1 MYQEKIFDIEDMF
14 SSYRDRESNVQNYM
28 SGCLL
33 FVVEINFLKIIYYK
47 SVI

>member
-14 SSYRDRESNVQNYM
+14 SSYRDREWNVQYYM

-33 FVVEINFLKIIYYK
+33 FVEINFLKIIYYK